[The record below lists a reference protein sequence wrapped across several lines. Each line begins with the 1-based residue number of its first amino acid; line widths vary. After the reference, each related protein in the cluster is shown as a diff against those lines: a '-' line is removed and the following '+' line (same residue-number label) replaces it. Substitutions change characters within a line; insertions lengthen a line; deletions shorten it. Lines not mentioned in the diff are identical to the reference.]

1 MASSRSVRPGV
12 KAALFEPGERLG
24 WVFRDRRDRRETFDE
39 PPPADREDA
48 PWERNRVALLLR
60 ARRAVLLAGA
70 GLTAV
75 CFAGYL
81 VALAGYRLAV
91 AAQGAVPLD
100 FGTRF
105 TLTVWGIS
113 IAGPL
118 LLVVGLPLWLTAR
131 IGRALRGRERAWAGW
146 EARLRDHQRSEEERV
161 EQLMEWGAAT
171 VLPQTRRIEIF
182 GGTLWS
188 WEAFLTTYGASAVRV
203 AAPVILLDLSEELV
217 SDELFQLTRQAG
229 FRVDRQVLPAEL
241 PTSDL
246 LSGLSPEQ
254 IVDVLVE
261 SLHGGT
267 QEDDRSERAMD
278 QRVLTA
284 VCGELGTNLSMA
296 RLAEALRALM
306 GEPGTPRLLTAA
318 EWDRVASGLFSDA
331 YVQQAHDRLR
341 RMEASIHQLVD
352 LGTRTGRREG
362 GDRLRCVAIVN
373 EGTDPFGDLL
383 MDLVVHWTMRRIAGS
398 DASGCGALIVAGAD
412 RLQRRHLE
420 RLSDICER
428 RNVRLV
434 YLFRH
439 LREQT
444 LQVLGGGAVGF
455 MRLGNHE
462 EAERAAGFIGREY
475 RFTVSSIS
483 RGLNGGETHSTGS
496 NYGEGD
502 SAGSNQTRGFLF
514 DPTVGYTRGTSRN
527 WGLSYQYSEQTGWS
541 YQSTD
546 QRVYEYRVEPR
557 TLQDLP
563 EYALLVV
570 ESRPTG
576 PALRAVECNP
586 DILSLPRATTDE
598 LPGHDGRLDLDQLRA
613 SREAEAPS
621 RR

>member
-1 MASSRSVRPGV
+1 MANSTPVRLGV

-24 WVFRDRRDRRETFDE
+24 WVFRDRRGRRKTFEE
-39 PPPADREDA
+39 PPPAEWEGA
-48 PWERNRVALLLR
+48 PWDRDRIDVLQR
-60 ARRAVLLAGA
+60 ARRLMLLAGA

-81 VALAGYRLAV
+81 VVLAGYRV
-91 AAQGAVPLD
+91 VIAAQGAAPLS

-105 TLTVWGIS
+105 ALTAWGIS
-113 IAGPL
+113 VAGPL
-118 LLVVGLPLWLTAR
+118 LLVVGLPLWITIR
-131 IGRALRGRERAWAGW
+131 VWRALRARESAWAGW
-146 EARLRDHQRSEEERV
+146 ETRLRDHQRQEEERV
-161 EQLMEWGAAT
+161 EELMEWGAAR

-188 WEAFLTTYGASAVRV
+188 WEAFLTTYGASAVRE

-241 PTSDL
+241 ATSDL
-246 LSGLSPEQ
+246 LSGLNQGQ

-261 SLHGGT
+261 SLHSGT
-267 QEDDRSERAMD
+267 QEDNRSERAMD
-278 QRVLTA
+278 HRILTA
-284 VCGELGTNLSMA
+284 VCGELGTNVSMA

-306 GEPGTPRLLTAA
+306 REPGSPRLLTAD
-318 EWDRVASGLFSDA
+318 EWDRVASGLFSDG
-331 YVQQAHDRLR
+331 YVEQAHDRLR
-341 RMEASIHQLVD
+341 RMEASIHQLAD
-352 LGTRTGRREG
+352 LGARAVDRGTGH
-362 GDRLRCVAIVN
+362 RLRCVAVVN
-373 EGTDPFGDLL
+373 EGADPFGALF
-383 MDLVVHWTMRRIAGS
+383 MDLVVHWTMRRIAGG
-398 DASGCGALIVAGAD
+398 DASACGALIVAGAD
-412 RLQRRHLE
+412 HLQRRHLE

-475 RFTVSSIS
+475 RFTVSSVCN
-483 RGLNGGETHSTGS
+483 GLNGGSTHSTGY
-496 NYGEGD
+496 NVGEGD
-502 SAGSNQTRGFLF
+502 NSGSNQARGFLY

-527 WGLSYQYSEQTGWS
+527 WGLSYQYTEQTGWS
-541 YQSTD
+541 YQATD

-563 EYALLVV
+563 DYALLVV
-570 ESRPTG
+570 ESRLTG
-576 PALRAVECNP
+576 PVLRAVECNP

-598 LPGHDGRLDLDQLRA
+598 LPGHDGGLELDQRRA
-613 SREAEAPS
+613 PVEAEAQP
-621 RR
+621 RP